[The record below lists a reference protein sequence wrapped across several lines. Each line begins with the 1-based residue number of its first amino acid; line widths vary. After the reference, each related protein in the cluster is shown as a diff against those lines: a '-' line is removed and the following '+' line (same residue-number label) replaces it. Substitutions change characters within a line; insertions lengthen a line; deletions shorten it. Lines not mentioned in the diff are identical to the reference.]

1 MTDMRPVCSTAS
13 TNYRLAVR
21 TGVLNIEAVFITLM
35 LARKESL
42 VMPSETTTL
51 LRSIRQWL
59 LVIVFLLGI
68 GVLTL
73 AHIGYIQNATRILF
87 WHSLVFSVA
96 GVLGGLIAAIAS
108 LKLLGSHSPS
118 SPDGH
123 PTE

>member
-1 MTDMRPVCSTAS
+1 
-13 TNYRLAVR
+13 
-21 TGVLNIEAVFITLM
+21 
-35 LARKESL
+35 
-42 VMPSETTTL
+42 MPSETTTL

-73 AHIGYIQNATRILF
+73 AHIGYVQNSTRILF
-87 WHSLVFSVA
+87 WQSLIFSGA
-96 GVLGGLIAAIAS
+96 GVLGGLIATIAGI
-108 LKLLGSHSPS
+108 KLLGSYSPS